1 MATLYTMDTLAPMTD
16 VDTSAASPKTI
27 SDAAFVVENGEFEW
41 VGPEAELP
49 DDLRQN
55 CEDIIPLGAGIV
67 TPGLIDSHTHLV
79 YGGDRS
85 HEFMQ
90 QLAGVTYPD
99 ILAAGGG
106 IMATMRATR
115 EESED
120 ELFDSARKRLIN
132 LGQSGVTTVEI
143 KSGYGLSLEHELK
156 MLRVVAELRA
166 ERPETIVPTL
176 LGPHAAPPE
185 FKDDREGYMDLL
197 VKELLPRVAEEQ
209 LAEAVDIFCEPFAF
223 STEDAKRWYLAA
235 LEHGL
240 KIKGHMEQFNAMGG
254 TELAASLG
262 ALSCD
267 HLEAATELGVKAMA
281 CHGTTAVLLP
291 GAYYYLGMT
300 EPPPLGLLRQKGVPI
315 AIATDCN
322 PGSSPCQSLLLA
334 MNLAAV
340 LWKMTI
346 TEVWLGVT
354 RNGARALGFEDRG
367 MIEPGLK
374 ADFCHFDS
382 PSLAELVH
390 VQGGNPL
397 IERYIDGIDGHY

>member
-1 MATLYTMDTLAPMTD
+1 MATLFTMDTLAPMTD
-16 VDTSAASPKTI
+16 VDTSVAAPQTI
-27 SDAAFVVENGEFEW
+27 PDAAFIVHEGEFDW
-41 VGPEAELP
+41 VGPESELP
-49 DDLRQN
+49 DDLRQS
-55 CEDIIPLGAGIV
+55 CEEVIPLDGGIV
-67 TPGLIDSHTHLV
+67 TPGLVDAHTHLV

-90 QLAGVTYPD
+90 QLAGVSYPD

-115 EESED
+115 EESSD
-120 ELFDSARKRLIN
+120 ELFDLARKRLIN

-143 KSGYGLSLEHELK
+143 KSGYGLSVEHELK
-156 MLRVVAELRA
+156 ILRVIAELSA
-166 ERPETIVPTL
+166 ERPETLVPTL
-176 LGPHAAPPE
+176 LGPHALPPE
-185 FKDDREGYMDLL
+185 FAGDATGYMDILINQ
-197 VKELLPRVAEEQ
+197 LLPKVAEEQ

-223 STEDAKRWYLAA
+223 SIEDAKRWYLAA
-235 LEHGL
+235 IDHGL

-281 CHGTTAVLLP
+281 SYGTTAVLLP

-300 EPPPLGLLRQKGVPI
+300 TPPPIAMLRERGVPM

-322 PGSSPCQSLLLA
+322 PGSSPCQSLLMA

-340 LWKMTI
+340 LWRMTI
-346 TEVWLGVT
+346 TEVWLGAT
-354 RNGARALGFEDRG
+354 RNGARALGLDDRG
-367 MIEPGLK
+367 TIEVGKK
-374 ADFCHFDS
+374 ADFCHFDAH
-382 PSLAELVH
+382 SLAELVH
-390 VQGGNPL
+390 TSGGHPL

>member
-1 MATLYTMDTLAPMTD
+1 MATLFTMDTLAPMTD
-16 VDTSAASPKTI
+16 VDTSVAAPQIIT
-27 SDAAFVVENGEFEW
+27 DAAFVVEDGEFDW

-49 DDLRQN
+49 KELRDG
-55 CEDIIPLGAGIV
+55 CEEVVALDGGIV
-67 TPGLIDSHTHLV
+67 TPGLVDCHTHLV
-79 YGGDRS
+79 YGGNRS

-90 QLAGVTYPD
+90 QLAGVSYPD

-115 EESED
+115 EESTD
-120 ELFDSARKRLIN
+120 ELFDLARKRLIN
-132 LGQSGVTTVEI
+132 LGQSGVTTVEV
-143 KSGYGLSLEHELK
+143 KSGYGLSFEHELK
-156 MLRVVAELRA
+156 MLKVIQELNA
-166 ERPETIVPTL
+166 ERPETLVPTL
-176 LGPHAAPPE
+176 LGPHALPPE
-185 FKDDREGYMDLL
+185 YQGDSQGYMNMLIT
-197 VKELLPRVAEEQ
+197 ELLPKVAEEQ

-223 STEDAKRWYLAA
+223 STEDAKQWYLAA

-254 TELAASLG
+254 SELAASLG

-291 GAYYYLGMT
+291 GAYYYLSMASK
-300 EPPPLGLLRQKGVPI
+300 PPLDLLRQKGVPM

-322 PGSSPCQSLLLA
+322 PGSSPCQSLLVA
-334 MNLAAV
+334 MNMAAV
-340 LWKMTI
+340 LWRMTI

-354 RNGARALGFEDRG
+354 RNGARALGLEDRG
-367 MIEPGLK
+367 TIEPGMK

-382 PSLAELVH
+382 ASLAELVH
-390 VQGGNPL
+390 TLGGYPL

>member
-1 MATLYTMDTLAPMTD
+1 MATLFTMDTLAPMTD
-16 VDTSAASPKTI
+16 VDTSVAAPKII
-27 SDAAFVVENGEFEW
+27 SDAAFVVADGEFDW

-49 DDLRQN
+49 EELRDS
-55 CEDIIPLGAGIV
+55 CEDVVTLEGGIV
-67 TPGLIDSHTHLV
+67 TPGLVDCHTHLV
-79 YGGDRS
+79 YGGNRS

-90 QLAGVTYPD
+90 QLAGVSYPD

-115 EESED
+115 EESTD
-120 ELFDSARKRLIN
+120 ELFDLARKRLIN

-143 KSGYGLSLEHELK
+143 KSGYGLSFEHELK
-156 MLRVVAELRA
+156 MLKVIQELSA
-166 ERPETIVPTL
+166 ERPETLVPTL
-176 LGPHAAPPE
+176 LGPHALPPE
-185 FKDDREGYMDLL
+185 YQGDSQGYMNMLIN
-197 VKELLPRVAEEQ
+197 ELLPKVAEEQ
-209 LAEAVDIFCEPFAF
+209 LADAVDIFCEPFAF
-223 STEDAKRWYLAA
+223 STEDAKQWYLAA

-254 TELAASLG
+254 SELAASLG

-291 GAYYYLGMT
+291 GAFYYLSMANK
-300 EPPPLGLLRQKGVPI
+300 PPLDLLRQKGVPM
-315 AIATDCN
+315 AIASDCN
-322 PGSSPCQSLLLA
+322 PGSSPCQSLLVA
-334 MNLAAV
+334 MNMAAV
-340 LWKMTI
+340 LWRMTI

-354 RNGARALGFEDRG
+354 RNGARALGLEDRG
-367 MIEPGLK
+367 TIEPGMK

-382 PSLAELVH
+382 GSLAELVH
-390 VQGGNPL
+390 TLGGQPL

>member
-1 MATLYTMDTLAPMTD
+1 MATLFTMDTLAPMTD
-16 VDTSAASPKTI
+16 VDTSVASPQTI
-27 SDAAFVVENGEFEW
+27 ADAAFIVENGEFDW
-41 VGPEAELP
+41 VGPEAELTEEQ
-49 DDLRQN
+49 RHS
-55 CEDIIPLGAGIV
+55 CEEVVHMPGGIV
-67 TPGLIDSHTHLV
+67 TPGLVDCHTHLV
-79 YGGDRS
+79 YGGNRS

-90 QLAGVTYPD
+90 QLAGVSYPD

-115 EESED
+115 EEPED
-120 ELFDSARKRLIN
+120 ELYDLARQRLMN

-143 KSGYGLSLEHELK
+143 KSGYGLSVEHELK
-156 MLRVVAELRA
+156 MLRVIGELRA
-166 ERPETIVPTL
+166 ERPETVVPTL
-176 LGPHAAPPE
+176 LGPHALPPE
-185 FKDDREGYMDLL
+185 FAGDSAGYMTMLI
-197 VKELLPRVAEEQ
+197 KELLPQVAEQQ

-223 STEDAKRWYLAA
+223 STEDAKQWYLAA
-235 LEHGL
+235 LDHGL

-254 TELAASLG
+254 SELAASLG

-300 EPPPLGLLRQKGVPI
+300 TKPPIDLLRQKGVPM

-322 PGSSPCQSLLLA
+322 PGSSPCQSLLMA

-340 LWKMTI
+340 LWRMTI
-346 TEVWLGVT
+346 TEVWLGAT
-354 RNGARALGFEDRG
+354 RNGARALGLSDRG
-367 MIEPGLK
+367 TIEPGMK

-382 PSLAELVH
+382 GSLAELVH
-390 VQGGNPL
+390 TMGSNPL